1 MSQSPQGK
9 AGPKK
14 VKQRARILVVDDDG
28 ELRSMLRL
36 GLEDAGFS
44 VAEAA
49 TRAALIKH
57 LDDGHGVDLITLD
70 LMLGNE
76 NGLLIA
82 RQVRSRWN
90 KPIVMITGRGEPIDR
105 VTGLEHGADDY
116 IVKPFHI
123 REVAMRIDTVLHRYA
138 LENRATSAPLT
149 PDDERYQ
156 FDDVTIDVRRRE
168 SLRADG
174 GKLPLTDAEFDIL
187 VLFARNHGRVL
198 SRDDLAM
205 LLRGRSWSPLDRT
218 IDGHIARL
226 RKKIERN
233 IAEPRLI
240 KTVWRVGY
248 VFAGEV
254 KRLP

>member
-1 MSQSPQGK
+1 MS
-9 AGPKK
+9 
-14 VKQRARILVVDDDG
+14 
-28 ELRSMLRL
+28 
-36 GLEDAGFS
+36 
-44 VAEAA
+44 
-49 TRAALIKH
+49 
-57 LDDGHGVDLITLD
+57 
-70 LMLGNE
+70 
-76 NGLLIA
+76 
-82 RQVRSRWN
+82 WN
-90 KPIVMITGRGEPIDR
+90 KPIVMITGRSDPIDR
-105 VTGLEHGADDY
+105 VSGLEHGADDY

-138 LENRATSAPLT
+138 LEDRASITAIT

-168 SLRADG
+168 SMRLG
-174 GKLPLTDAEFDIL
+174 GEKLSLTDAEFDIL
-187 VLFARNHGRVL
+187 VLFARNHGRVM